1 MIIRARVQDGVVV
14 LEPGASLPEGTEVTV
29 GVCAAT
35 NATGEKMSDKQRRR
49 IREIVDRII
58 ALPDENPGDT
68 FSGADHD
75 QVLYGKP

>member
-58 ALPDENPGDT
+58 ALPTKILVMFQRCRTMTRSHG
-68 FSGADHD
+68 SS
-75 QVLYGKP
+75 

>member
-1 MIIRARVQDGVVV
+1 MLIRGRVQDGVVV
-14 LEPGASLPEGTEVTV
+14 LEPGGSLPEGTEVTV
-29 GVCAAT
+29 AVCAAT
-35 NATGEKMSDKQRRR
+35 NATGEKMSDKERRR
-49 IREIVDRII
+49 VREIVDRII